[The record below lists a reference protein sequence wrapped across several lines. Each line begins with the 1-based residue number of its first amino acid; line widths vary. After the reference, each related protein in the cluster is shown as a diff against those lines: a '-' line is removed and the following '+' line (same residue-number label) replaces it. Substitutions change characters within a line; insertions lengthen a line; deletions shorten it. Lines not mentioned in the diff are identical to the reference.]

1 MRTFSS
7 FPRLPAAF
15 AALMG
20 ASCLGMIASP
30 AMSCMMAPPPFDPA
44 FTPSDAIVVAQI
56 VGEDAVRKG
65 WPSIFRLKPIRQ
77 VYGAGAPDVVKI
89 GGVPPCPSD
98 MGPAFSTSDR
108 LLLYLRQDQ
117 RGGYFL
123 LGWRIA
129 GTESD
134 FSSVLETNRVAERR
148 ELRRTQYYPVNRSW
162 RYGRTVALSANDPN
176 AWFRDDDFPPGFFD
190 PPNNDRLMVV
200 AFDVTKDGNM
210 GNCFVDQPSGFADFD
225 AKVCA
230 LIEERAK
237 LVAPLFPEER
247 SGRYTISR
255 ERRPSERLHR

>member
-1 MRTFSS
+1 MKN
-7 FPRLPAAF
+7 L
-15 AALMG
+15 
-20 ASCLGMIASP
+20 
-30 AMSCMMAPPPFDPA
+30 
-44 FTPSDAIVVAQI
+44 
-56 VGEDAVRKG
+56 
-65 WPSIFRLKPIRQ
+65 
-77 VYGAGAPDVVKI
+77 
-89 GGVPPCPSD
+89 
-98 MGPAFSTSDR
+98 
-108 LLLYLRQDQ
+108 
-117 RGGYFL
+117 GYFL
-123 LGWRIA
+123 VMAGFLGGAFATSLDVQNVDWTLFGVTAAA
-129 GTESD
+129 GIIGLIIYKQQVSAMARSE
-134 FSSVLETNRVAERR
+134 SVLETNRVAERR

-176 AWFRDDDFPPGFFD
+176 AWLRDDDFPPGFFD

-210 GNCFVDQPSGFADFD
+210 ANCLVAQPSGFADFD